1 MNDQL
6 YMSLIRLLPKELF
19 SDTLG
24 ALARAALPQAMQA
37 VVVRRFARAFGV
49 NTTEMERPL
58 DRYTTLDEFFTRR
71 LVAGARPIDPT
82 PASLVS
88 PADGQ
93 VGAFGKVEGFAAQQI
108 KGKTY
113 SVEKLLG
120 DSASAKPFVDGNYL
134 TVYLSPKDYHRV
146 HFPIAGTVTRYKLIP
161 GHFFPVNAPSVRQ
174 VPELFAVN
182 ERFVVF
188 LETPAPVAVVMVAAV
203 GVGSISPSFLDD
215 SHAFRKGLALDKT
228 VSPGIPVEKGQEMGM
243 FHLGST
249 AVVLT
254 PKGYNDWDELGFG
267 QDIRMGE
274 RIGLRRGLMP

>member
-6 YMSLIRLLPKELF
+6 YMNLIRLLPKGLF
-19 SDTLG
+19 SDILG
-24 ALARAALPQAMQA
+24 SFARANLPPTAQAY
-37 VVVRRFARAFGV
+37 VVRRFARAFGV
-49 NTTEMERPL
+49 NTAEMERPL
-58 DRYTTLDEFFTRR
+58 DRYTSLDDFFTRK
-71 LVAGARPIDPT
+71 LVPGARPLDAT
-82 PASLVS
+82 AQSLVS

-93 VGAFGKVEGFAAQQI
+93 IGAFGQAKGFAAHQI

-120 DSASAKPFVDGNYL
+120 DSVSARPFADGRYL

-146 HFPIAGTVTRYKLIP
+146 HFPVAGTVTRYKLIP
-161 GHFFPVNAPSVRQ
+161 GQLFPVNPPSVRQ

-188 LETPAPVAVVMVAAV
+188 METPEPVAVVMVAAV

-215 SHAFRKGLALDKT
+215 PHPFHKGVALDKL
-228 VSPGIPVEKGQEMGM
+228 VQPGIPVEKGQELGM

-249 AVVLT
+249 AVVIT
-254 PKGYNDWDELGFG
+254 PKGYNRWNDLAFG
-267 QDIRMGE
+267 QEIRMGE
-274 RIGLRRGLMP
+274 AIGLREGKKE